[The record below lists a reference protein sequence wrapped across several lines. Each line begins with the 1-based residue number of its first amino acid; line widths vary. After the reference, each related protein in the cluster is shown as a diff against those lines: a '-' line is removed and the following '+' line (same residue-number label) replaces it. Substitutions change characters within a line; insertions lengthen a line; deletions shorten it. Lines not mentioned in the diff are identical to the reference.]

1 MNSSSPKKD
10 VFAQFTDIRSS
21 NISDCGSAAE
31 AADVDAVIVNKYT
44 PPILAK
50 LGYVG
55 TMPFFVHMLNDA
67 NHIAICRETGSPGNN
82 CGLI

>member
-10 VFAQFTDIRSS
+10 VFTQITNIRSS

-50 LGYVG
+50 LGYASTV
-55 TMPFFVHMLNDA
+55 PFFVHMLNDA
-67 NHIAICRETGSPGNN
+67 NHIAICHETESPENN